1 MYIVLL
7 SGGSGKRLWPLSND
21 LRSKQYI
28 KLVNDEE
35 DTKEKCSMIQRVWKQ
50 LEKSGLASHSIIT
63 ASKGQVE
70 IIKSQLGN
78 VDIAVEPN
86 RRDTFPAV
94 AISCAYIK
102 SVMGAKKDDVVAV
115 LPVDPYTEDAYFETV
130 KHLEKILTVSDAE
143 IALMGAEPTYPS
155 EKYGYIIPG
164 KQGKEYIEVKG
175 FVEKPDKERAKKL
188 LDEHAIWNCGV
199 FCFRLGLMEEKA
211 EAYGLKLDYHEMFNH
226 YDKLPKISF
235 DYEVLEKSEHLVAA
249 SFKGLWKDLGTWN
262 TLTEEMG
269 SDSIGNTIMDKQCEN
284 TQVINELD
292 IPVVTMGTKNMVV
305 VAAYDGILVADKN
318 QSSYIKDVT
327 AELHMAPMYEER
339 RWGTLKSID
348 RNSKDGEFTLT
359 RKIKIFKGKSSSYHY
374 HEHRIEIFTALS
386 GEAEMILE
394 GVKITL
400 TQGSAICIQANQKHA
415 IQAITEFEYLETQVG
430 AAVGNDD
437 ITRITFNWDE
447 IPVAVLN

>member
-1 MYIVLL
+1 MYIILL

-35 DTKEKCSMIQRVWKQ
+35 DADEKCSMIQRVWKQ
-50 LEKSGLASHSIIT
+50 LEKTNLSEHSIIT

-78 VDIAVEPN
+78 VNIAVEPN

-94 AISCAYIK
+94 VLSCAYLK
-102 SVMGAKKDDVVAV
+102 SMMGAGKEDTVAV

-130 KHLEKILTVSDAE
+130 KRLEGILHSSKAE
-143 IALMGAEPTYPS
+143 IALMGVEPTYPS
-155 EKYGYIIPG
+155 EKYGYIIPD
-164 KQGKEYIEVKG
+164 KEEDGYIEVKG
-175 FVEKPDKERAKKL
+175 FVEKPDKETAKQL
-188 LDEHAIWNCGV
+188 LGKHAIWNCGV
-199 FCFRLGLMEEKA
+199 FCFKLGLMEEKA
-211 EAYGLKLDYHEMFNH
+211 KQYGLSLDYHEIFEH

-235 DYEVLEKSEHLVAA
+235 DYEVLEKSNHLVAA
-249 SFKGLWKDLGTWN
+249 SFKGIWKDLGTWN

-269 SDSIGNTIMDKQCEN
+269 SNTVGNTIMDKECEN

-327 AELHMAPMYEER
+327 AEIHMAPMYEER

-348 RNSKDGEFTLT
+348 RNCKDGELTLT

-374 HEHRIEIFTALS
+374 HKNRIEIFTALS

-400 TQGSAICIQANQKHA
+400 TQGSAICIHANQKHA
-415 IQAITEFEYLETQVG
+415 IRAITEFEYLETQVG
-430 AAVGNDD
+430 TEVGNDD
-437 ITRITFNWDE
+437 ISRITFNWNE